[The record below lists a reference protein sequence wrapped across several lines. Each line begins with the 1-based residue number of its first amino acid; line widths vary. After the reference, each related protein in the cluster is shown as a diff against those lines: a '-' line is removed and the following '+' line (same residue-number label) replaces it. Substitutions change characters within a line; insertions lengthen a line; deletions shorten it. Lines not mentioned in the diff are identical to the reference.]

1 VAKNKLAKFK
11 EMQGFD
17 HVYQPAYNEVLNKDY
32 HLKGKWNES
41 IFNNSNPIV
50 LELGCGKGEYS
61 VGLAEKYPKKNFIG
75 VDIKGARLFRGAKT
89 AIQKGLK
96 NVAFIRTRVDFIQSF
111 FAENEISEIWF
122 TFPDPQP
129 KKIRKRL
136 SSSWFLNHY
145 VHFLVNNALIHLKT
159 DNKLFYEYT
168 KALVQENNFII
179 NYSSDNVYNDQN
191 LPEEVLKI
199 QTFYENQFLVKNK
212 NIHYLEFHLHN
223 ILPFK
228 EPKEFND
235 KFAKGFIS
243 VN

>member
-1 VAKNKLAKFK
+1 MTKNKLAKFK

-32 HLKGKWNES
+32 HLKGKWKES

-61 VGLAEKYPKKNFIG
+61 VGLAERYPEKNFIG

-89 AIQKGLK
+89 ALQKGLK
-96 NVAFIRTRVDFIQSF
+96 NAAFIRTRVDFIQSF
-111 FAENEISEIWF
+111 FGKDEISEIWF

-136 SSSWFLNHY
+136 SSSWFLNRY
-145 VHFLVNNALIHLKT
+145 SDFLVDNAIIHLKT

-168 KALVQENNFII
+168 KALAEENNFEI
-179 NYSSDNVYNDQN
+179 NCFSDNVYDDQS
-191 LPEEVLKI
+191 LPEEVLNI
-199 QTFYENQFLVKNK
+199 QTFYEKQFLAENK
-212 NIHYLEFHLHN
+212 NIHYLEFHLNN

-228 EPKEFND
+228 EPEEFNA
-235 KFAKGFIS
+235 KFAKP
-243 VN
+243 